1 MFERLISID
10 WSGAGAEPARVA
22 LRVAEWSSGG
32 AKLVAPPSARGARNW
47 SREEALEFLTRELHP
62 RKPRTAVAIDFAFG
76 LPWGADAA
84 LFSVTGWHAMLRSVR
99 DVYAVCG
106 RAEATA
112 QAINRCEQFEGHGPY
127 RFDDSRADFR
137 FYLDRSVAYYRA
149 IELVVPQAISVWYVG
164 SGSKVGFQTITG
176 MACLAELLD
185 RRDEGLVDFTVWPQ
199 ERHKGPF
206 PGHVLLEGY
215 PAVLPAPESFGPCHD
230 AHDRDAWR
238 ILQWMRAENVAGRL
252 ESHLEIPSERVAG
265 LVPNTLERVRFEGWI
280 LGVV

>member
-1 MFERLISID
+1 M
-10 WSGAGAEPARVA
+10 
-22 LRVAEWSSGG
+22 
-32 AKLVAPPSARGARNW
+32 
-47 SREEALEFLTRELHP
+47 
-62 RKPRTAVAIDFAFG
+62 
-76 LPWGADAA
+76 
-84 LFSVTGWHAMLRSVR
+84 
-99 DVYAVCG
+99 
-106 RAEATA
+106 
-112 QAINRCEQFEGHGPY
+112 
-127 RFDDSRADFR
+127 
-137 FYLDRSVAYYRA
+137 
-149 IELVVPQAISVWYVG
+149 
-164 SGSKVGFQTITG
+164 GFQTITG